1 MQKTMISLRAGVLDI
16 RDQLEDMENQHKADI
31 AAIQEDVAA
40 IRAAMLPSPPEP
52 PAQPKPANDAAEE
65 PSSPISPTLDMRF

>member
-65 PSSPISPTLDMRF
+65 PSSPISSTLDMRF